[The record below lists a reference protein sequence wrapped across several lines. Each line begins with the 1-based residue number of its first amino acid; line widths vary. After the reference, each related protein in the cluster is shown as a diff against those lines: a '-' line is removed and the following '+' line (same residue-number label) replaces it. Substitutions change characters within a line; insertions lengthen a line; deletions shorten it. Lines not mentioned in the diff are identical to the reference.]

1 MLRLFIALFLALSSA
16 AAFAGDASTFHA
28 LGFSENGKYYAFA
41 ESGVQDGSGFAY
53 ANVAVVE
60 VAKNRFAASRSVVL
74 ESMNDEE
81 TSPAE
86 ALEKAIKE
94 IRLSRFGIKAGTNL
108 GQDLL
113 VRLPT
118 DFSDYTKNL
127 FSFDYWAEGGAST
140 VIPKYEAVVETKD
153 GIDTTDGQHCT
164 DLMGMP
170 PQLLKLSIV
179 GRDATNGAVQVMQE
193 DKTLPRSRECT
204 SGYSV
209 SRVTTYKGGLVVAL
223 TYSGL
228 GFEGPDYRQMVVTG
242 LFKPATK

>member
-1 MLRLFIALFLALSSA
+1 MLRLFLILSVALSST

-60 VAKNRFAASRSVVL
+60 VAKNRFAASRSIVL
-74 ESMNDEE
+74 ESLNDEE
-81 TSPAE
+81 SYPAQ
-86 ALEKAIKE
+86 ALKKAIKE

-118 DFSDYTKNL
+118 DFSQYTRNL

-153 GIDTTDGQHCT
+153 GIDTTEGQFCSE
-164 DLMGMP
+164 LLGMP

-179 GRDATNGAVQVMQE
+179 GRDATNGSIQVLQE
-193 DKTLPRSRECT
+193 DRTLPRSRNCT
-204 SGYSV
+204 SSYGV
-209 SRVTTYKGGLVVAL
+209 HRVTTYKGGLVVGI
-223 TYSGL
+223 TFSEL
-228 GFEGPDYRQMVVTG
+228 GFEGPNYRNMVVTG
-242 LFKPATK
+242 LFTPAAN